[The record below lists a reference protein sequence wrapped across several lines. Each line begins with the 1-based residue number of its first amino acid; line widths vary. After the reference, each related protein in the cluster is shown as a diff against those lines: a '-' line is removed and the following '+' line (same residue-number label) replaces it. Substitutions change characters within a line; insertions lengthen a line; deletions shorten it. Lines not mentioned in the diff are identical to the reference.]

1 MTIRRYLV
9 KDMKEARARIRYE
22 LGSDAIIVS
31 SRKVRPK
38 GWKNLFRKKRLEVTA
53 ALDSPRSAPS
63 FPNPPAGKIPEGTVR
78 SSVRPEAQRQQPQQ
92 LLQQGSREEHL
103 EKEIRELKKMMD
115 RLMEEKEGSEGS
127 EGRSFPV
134 CLMQHLK
141 TMDLDDSVLREVTAF
156 CSQVGNA
163 GMDLR
168 KARQFFSDFFHRS
181 ILTEEK
187 AEQRV
192 WAFIGPTGVGKT
204 TTIAKL
210 AAREVL
216 KGRKTGLITLDTFRI
231 GAVGQL
237 RTYADILHIPLEV
250 ISSRQDMSGAADRL
264 QNCDRI
270 LVDSAGSNSRRMDQ
284 LLEIQACLDEIKEK
298 QTILAVS
305 ATTRRSDLK
314 MILEN
319 YGNVGYDSIILT
331 KLDETQCYGSILNI
345 GCYSD
350 KPIRYFTVGQAVP
363 EDIRQ
368 VSGENLLDYVLKGME
383 V

>member
-9 KDMKEARARIRYE
+9 KDMKEARGRIRYE

-31 SRKVRPK
+31 SRKVRQK

-53 ALDSPRSAPS
+53 ALDSPRTALS
-63 FPNPPAGKIPEGTVR
+63 FPDPPAGKMPEGKVQ
-78 SSVRPEAQRQQPQQ
+78 SLVRPETQQP
-92 LLQQGSREEHL
+92 L
-103 EKEIRELKKMMD
+103 
-115 RLMEEKEGSEGS
+115 
-127 EGRSFPV
+127 RSFSA
-134 CLMQHLK
+134 CLVQHLK
-141 TMDLDDSVLREVTAF
+141 TMDLDDAVLREAAAF
-156 CSQVGNA
+156 CRQVGNA

-168 KARQFFSDFFHRS
+168 KAKQFFSDYFRRS

-187 AEQRV
+187 PEQRV

-216 KGRKTGLITLDTFRI
+216 KGRTTGLVTLDTYRI
-231 GAVGQL
+231 GAVDQL

-250 ISSRQDMSGAADRL
+250 ISSRQDIPGAVDRL
-264 QNCDRI
+264 QNCGRI
-270 LVDSAGSNSRRMDQ
+270 LVDSAGSNSRRVDQ
-284 LLEIQACLDEIKEK
+284 LLEIQACLNEIEEK
-298 QTILAVS
+298 QTILVVS
-305 ATTRRSDLK
+305 ATIRRSDLK

-319 YGNVGYDSIILT
+319 YRNVGYDSIILT